1 MRGLLLQ
8 FIKFFGI
15 SGIGWCLDFSV
26 YIFLTQKL
34 NWPVFQS
41 NYISSILAV
50 SLVFYVS
57 TRKIFK
63 ESTSKISIRSKYL
76 IYLTYQILLLS
87 LVSILGQYLS
97 TYLGTLGLY
106 SNITKILAKIII
118 TPITM
123 IINFVVMKIMVEK
136 L

>member
-1 MRGLLLQ
+1 MKGLLLQ

-26 YIFLTQKL
+26 YIFLTQIL

-41 NYISSILAV
+41 NYLSSILAV

-63 ESTSKISIRSKYL
+63 ESKSKISIRSKYL
-76 IYLTYQILLLS
+76 IYLIYQILLLS

-97 TYLGTLGLY
+97 TCLGTLGLH

>member
-1 MRGLLLQ
+1 MKGLLLQ

>member
-1 MRGLLLQ
+1 MKGLLLQ

-15 SGIGWCLDFSV
+15 SGIGWCLD
-26 YIFLTQKL
+26 
-34 NWPVFQS
+34 
-41 NYISSILAV
+41 
-50 SLVFYVS
+50 FYVS

-97 TYLGTLGLY
+97 TYLGMLGLY

>member
-1 MRGLLLQ
+1 MKGLLLQ

-76 IYLTYQILLLS
+76 IYLIYQILLLS

-97 TYLGTLGLY
+97 TCLGTLGLH

>member
-1 MRGLLLQ
+1 MKGLLLQ

-41 NYISSILAV
+41 NYLSSILAV

-63 ESTSKISIRSKYL
+63 ESKSKISIRSKYL
-76 IYLTYQILLLS
+76 IYLIYQILLLS

-97 TYLGTLGLY
+97 TCLGTLGLH

>member
-1 MRGLLLQ
+1 MKGLLLQ

-41 NYISSILAV
+41 NYLSSILAV

-76 IYLTYQILLLS
+76 IYLIYQILLLS

-97 TYLGTLGLY
+97 TCLGTLGLH

>member
-1 MRGLLLQ
+1 MKGLLLQ

-97 TYLGTLGLY
+97 TYLGMLGLY